1 MIGFKEF
8 LDTDEEAKT
17 VVWKTDKQKYGSV
30 GATKKKRERK
40 KAYKKDKQKIKR
52 KAKLYR
58 KKIKRRGGKNL
69 SNVKVKKKGPGG
81 PVRSKSDKKKK

>member
-30 GATKKKRERK
+30 GAAKKKKERK
-40 KAYKKDKQKIKR
+40 KAYKKDKQKMFIF
-52 KAKLYR
+52 L
-58 KKIKRRGGKNL
+58 L
-69 SNVKVKKKGPGG
+69 
-81 PVRSKSDKKKK
+81 